1 MKVMRKLVLLT
12 CCAVF
17 IASCSLIPKDMEYLY
32 GIQDQN
38 DLAKVADCLNVEHLQ
53 WPIDMFG
60 YCYCMNLYQKSDP
73 LTRDKEWFATVG
85 KSEII
90 DGKIVSN
97 VMKIE
102 ISFDNL
108 DLDVVGTQYVIG
120 KYYSVDNL
128 NFKMTCTEPGKW
140 LVEYR
145 DDRIMA
151 VKSEEEGI
159 LFRSMGTSIQKEPD
173 KYVGV
178 IEYDFYMEK
187 DYMNSRPVGK
197 TMTTFYYD
205 EKKIGEISLKYFR
218 KKNDVLTRYSIEY

>member
-1 MKVMRKLVLLT
+1 MKRLVSLL
-12 CCAVF
+12 CCIVFVSSCTLSRGDVRLYDAVDS
-17 IASCSLIPKDMEYLY
+17 INMAR
-32 GIQDQN
+32 
-38 DLAKVADCLNVEHLQ
+38 LADNMNSGHLQ
-53 WPIDMFG
+53 WPIELFG

-120 KYYSVDNL
+120 KYYSVENL

-140 LVEYR
+140 LVEYG

-173 KYVGV
+173 KYVGI
-178 IEYDFYMEK
+178 IEYDLYVEK
-187 DYMNSRPVGK
+187 DYIMIEPLGK
-197 TMTTFYYD
+197 TTTTFYYD
-205 EKKIGEISLKYFR
+205 EKKIGEVSLKYYR
-218 KKNDVLTRYSIEY
+218 KEIRTDEWWTYYSIEY